1 MPVDVV
7 IPELGESVT
16 EAILVE
22 WLKAD
27 GETVAVD
34 EPIAVLETDK
44 ADVELP
50 APEAGVLSHSR
61 SDGDTIQVGDAIGQ
75 IDPDGTPSSGG
86 DDKQE
91 EAKEDT
97 PEPESKKEAKED
109 KPEAPAP
116 ESKTEAEDSE
126 EDALSPAVRRLVT
139 ENNLDASEI
148 QGTGRDGRLTKED
161 VLNHLEARKEPAE
174 SKSEPKEAPE
184 PESKAEA
191 KKPAFKPQ
199 TTGDGVRREP
209 MSKIRQRIAQHLVA
223 AQQNA
228 AMLTT
233 FNEVDMTGIF
243 ELRTKYKERFQ
254 EVHGVSLGLMSFFV
268 RASVL
273 ALQEFETVNAS
284 IDGTDILYH
293 DYVHMGIAVGTPR
306 GLVVPV
312 LKHTEQMSFDQIESE
327 IKRVAAS
334 ARDGKLG
341 LNDLSGG
348 TFTITNGGVFGSMLS
363 TPILNQPQTGILG
376 MHNIQQR
383 PIALNGEVVIRP
395 MMYLALT
402 YDHRLIDGEASV
414 KFLVRVKQLL
424 EDPARMM
431 LGV

>member
-27 GETVAVD
+27 GEAVEMD

-50 APEAGVLSHSR
+50 APEAGVLSHSK
-61 SDGDTIQVGDAIGQ
+61 SDGDTIQVGEAIGQ
-75 IDPDGTPSSGG
+75 IDPDGKPSAGGG
-86 DDKQE
+86 D
-91 EAKEDT
+91 
-97 PEPESKKEAKED
+97 KK
-109 KPEAPAP
+109 PAP
-116 ESKTEAEDSE
+116 EAAKEAPKAEKKQVEEAEE
-126 EDALSPAVRRLVT
+126 EGGLSPAVRRLVT
-139 ENNLDASEI
+139 ENDLDAEKI
-148 QGTGRDGRLTKED
+148 KGTGKDGRLTKED
-161 VLNHLEARKEPAE
+161 VLNHLEEQKQPQKEKETPKGA
-174 SKSEPKEAPE
+174 SAPKPTAKS
-184 PESKAEA
+184 
-191 KKPAFKPQ
+191 KPQ
-199 TTGDGVRREP
+199 PQASGEGVRREP
-209 MSKIRQRIAQHLVA
+209 MSKIRQRIAQHLVS
-223 AQQNA
+223 AQQTA

-243 ELRTKYKERFQ
+243 DLRTKYKERFQ

-268 RASVL
+268 RGCVL
-273 ALQEFETVNAS
+273 ALQEFEAVNAS
-284 IDGTDILYH
+284 IDGTDVLYH

-312 LKHTEQMSFDQIESE
+312 LKHTEQMGLDQIETE
-327 IKRVAAS
+327 IKRVASA

-402 YDHRLIDGEASV
+402 YDHRLIDGETSV
-414 KFLVRVKQLL
+414 KFLVRLKQML

>member
-1 MPVDVV
+1 MPFDVV
-7 IPELGESVT
+7 IPELGESVA

-22 WLKAD
+22 WLKGD
-27 GETVAVD
+27 GEAVEMD

-50 APEAGVLSHSR
+50 APQAGVLTHSR
-61 SDGDTIQVGDAIGQ
+61 AGGETILVGEAIGS
-75 IDPDGTPSSGG
+75 IDPDGTPSAEG
-86 DDKQE
+86 
-91 EAKEDT
+91 
-97 PEPESKKEAKED
+97 KKS
-109 KPEAPAP
+109 KPEADKTGTSAAKASAPAP
-116 ESKTEAEDSE
+116 D
-126 EDALSPAVRRLVT
+126 LSPAVRRMVEEKHIDPAGIPT
-139 ENNLDASEI
+139 
-148 QGTGRDGRLTKED
+148 TGKGGRLTKED
-161 VLNHLEARKEPAE
+161 VVNHLAAPNEPA
-174 SKSEPKEAPE
+174 KTTPVAPVT
-184 PESKAEA
+184 PVALP
-191 KKPAFKPQ
+191 KPAPKPVAS
-199 TTGDGVRREP
+199 GDGIRREP
-209 MSKIRQRIAQHLVA
+209 MSKIRQRIAAHLVA

-243 ELRTKYKERFQ
+243 DLRTRYKERFQ

-273 ALQEFETVNAS
+273 ALQEYEMVNAS

-293 DYVHMGIAVGTPR
+293 DFVHMGIAVGTPR

-312 LKHTEQMSFDQIESE
+312 IKHTEQMTLDQIELE
-327 IKRVAAS
+327 IKRVAGA
-334 ARDGKLG
+334 ARDGKLAI
-341 LNDLSGG
+341 NDLSGG

-383 PIALNGEVVIRP
+383 PIALNGQVVIRP

-402 YDHRLIDGEASV
+402 YDHRLIDGENSV
-414 KFLVRVKQLL
+414 KFLVRVKQML